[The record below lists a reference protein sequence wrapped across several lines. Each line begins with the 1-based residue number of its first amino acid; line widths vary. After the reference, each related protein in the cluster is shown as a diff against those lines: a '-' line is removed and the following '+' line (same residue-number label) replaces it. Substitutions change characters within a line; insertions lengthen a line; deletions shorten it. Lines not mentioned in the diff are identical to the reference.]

1 MATLAT
7 LTVDLLAE
15 SAQFRSE
22 LKKANKSAEDWSKK
36 VRASAATAAKAMVG
50 VGAAAA
56 TGLAVMYKNTAESI
70 DQQAK
75 FADKIGISTEALAGL
90 QYAGELTG
98 VSTEKLNMGLQRM
111 TRRVAEAAQ
120 GTGEAVGA
128 LDELGLSAE
137 AMAEMSPDQQF
148 QAIAAAMGEVE
159 SQSDKVRLA
168 FKLFDSEGVG
178 LLNTLDAGVDGL
190 QAMQDEAENFGIA
203 LSRVDAAKIE
213 QANDAFY
220 KTSLTTKGFTQ
231 ALTAELAPIIQGIS
245 EELVNASN
253 AAGGFGEVSTEVVN
267 SLMKG
272 FGFVGDV
279 IRGWEFIFE
288 GLALTWKEAVYAIVY
303 DITYLDQ
310 TVTDLINKLPG
321 VNAEY
326 NQTLQTM
333 TQELGAEIENARND
347 YIDLVSKPLPSDQ
360 LEVYV
365 HKWRELAQ
373 VQAEAKA
380 AVVAPALPPADIV
393 AATSASNAPAF
404 SDKEIQG
411 MEAEL
416 HRLQESLMT
425 EAELIDLH
433 EQQKLEKLQQ
443 WRDADVVNLQDYQNL
458 KTSIVSKAEEDRQL
472 LLAQSLSVQLQNS
485 GKLFGDLADLSKTF
499 AGEQSGIYQA
509 MFAVSKAFAIADSIV
524 KIQTGIANAAALPF
538 PANIPAMATVAAQTA
553 SIVTTISGTEM
564 QGMAHDGMDYIP
576 KEGTWLLDKGE
587 RVVDS
592 RTNADLKAYLDQN
605 NKSGM
610 ASGSSDVNW
619 SIQINEAPQG
629 TTATVDP
636 VAQVV
641 SIAVGQSRQ
650 ALLTD
655 LKNGGEVR
663 RTLEGIYPLNPGSRL

>member
-1 MATLAT
+1 MTTLAT

-36 VRASAATAAKAMVG
+36 VRASAATAAKSMVA

-70 DQQAK
+70 DQQTK

-253 AAGGFGEVSTEVVN
+253 AAGGFGEVATEVVN

-380 AVVAPALPPADIV
+380 AAVAPALPPADIV

-404 SDKEIQG
+404 SDKETER

-416 HRLQESLMT
+416 QRLQESLMT

-458 KTSIVSKAEEDRQL
+458 KTSIVGKAEEDRQL

-485 GKLFGDLADLSKTF
+485 GKLFGELADLSKTF

-564 QGMAHDGMDYIP
+564 QGMAHDGIDYIP

-610 ASGSSDVNW
+610 DSGSSDVNW